1 MLTTI
6 LTIIVVAIALVLI
19 VAARQPDEFRVSR
32 STVLPA
38 AASVVFP
45 HVNEL
50 RKWETWSPWARL
62 DPDAKSTFE
71 GPAAGTGAVMRWAG
85 NKNVGEGSMTIT
97 DSRANELVRF
107 RLEFLKPFK
116 ATNTAEFEFRPQGDQ
131 THVTWSMYG
140 ENNFMSKVIS
150 LFINCEKM
158 VGGQFEQGFANLK
171 EVVEKAKG

>member
-1 MLTTI
+1 MLTI
-6 LTIIVVAIALVLI
+6 LLTVIVVAIVLMLI

-38 AASVVFP
+38 VPSAVFP

-50 RKWETWSPWARL
+50 RKWEAWSPWAKL

-85 NKNVGEGSMTIT
+85 NKNVGEGSMTII

-116 ATNTAEFEFRPQGDQ
+116 ATNTAEFEFKPQGDQ

-171 EVVEKAKG
+171 EVLERK

>member
-6 LTIIVVAIALVLI
+6 LTVIVVAIALLLI

-32 STVLPA
+32 SAILPA
-38 AASVVFP
+38 APSVIFS

-50 RKWETWSPWARL
+50 RKWEAWSPWARL

-71 GPAAGTGAVMRWAG
+71 GPPAGTDAVMRWAG

-97 DSRANELVRF
+97 ESRPNELVRF

-116 ATNTAEFEFRPQGDQ
+116 GTNTAEFEFKPQGDH

-140 ENNFMSKVIS
+140 ENNFMSKVINV
-150 LFINCEKM
+150 FINCEKM

-171 EVVEKAKG
+171 EVVEKGKS